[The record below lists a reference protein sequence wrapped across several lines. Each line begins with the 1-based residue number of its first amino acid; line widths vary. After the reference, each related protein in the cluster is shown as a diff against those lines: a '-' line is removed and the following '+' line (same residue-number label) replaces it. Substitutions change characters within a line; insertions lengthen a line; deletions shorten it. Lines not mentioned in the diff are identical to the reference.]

1 MRRFNLIFFIFFT
14 VISLPLKGLTI
25 EILEPEIEIQ
35 DNDIIVNT
43 GLTDLKEIEPIINS
57 GIEKEIVFTIEL
69 LRQWRFWPDEFVVS
83 KKIRRTIRYDNLR
96 GQYIASSK
104 EDGSKIERRFKDF
117 NNSLRNWLFR
127 VDGLNLANIKELEP
141 GRYYIRVLVESKSRE
156 LPKMIGLLML
166 FIPEVEMSLAK
177 ESKRLIDIGVTDK

>member
-1 MRRFNLIFFIFFT
+1 MIRFNLIFFILFT
-14 VISLPLKGLTI
+14 LLLFPVRGLTV
-25 EILEPEIEIQ
+25 EILEPEIKIQ

-57 GIEKEIVFTIEL
+57 GVEKEIVFTIEL

-96 GQYIASSK
+96 GHYIASSK
-104 EDGSKIERRFKDF
+104 EDGSEIKRRFKDF
-117 NNSLRNWLFR
+117 DDSLRKWLFR
-127 VDGLNLANIKELEP
+127 VEGLNLANIKELEP

-156 LPKMIGLLML
+156 LPRMIGLLML

-177 ESKRLIDIGVTDK
+177 ESKRLLNIEGNR